1 MEKCDGLGET
11 QISTNKIQLILSYF
25 LIRVLS
31 KFPFKIFIKKL
42 FLKGRVTNEMDMK
55 TSGRCQRKYNKF
67 EISQDYRDTENMNY
81 RVISL

>member
-1 MEKCDGLGET
+1 MGWVKPKYQQIKCSLFYL
-11 QISTNKIQLILSYF
+11 NSYF
-25 LIRVLS
+25 LILVLS

-42 FLKGRVTNEMDMK
+42 FLKGRVTNEVDMK